1 METYESLYV
10 YEIVMLRPNLIGVLC
25 VFKLL
30 CSKYCTADVFSEAHL
45 KPLGSHRTPD
55 AIEERNDIPS
65 PFEFWDKYVKVSK
78 PVVFRGAGKQSKAF
92 MLWTDQYL
100 SENYGN
106 LEVRIERKF
115 ETSGVVPVGAKGLGR
130 DTIGIYTW

>member
-1 METYESLYV
+1 
-10 YEIVMLRPNLIGVLC
+10 MLRPNLIGVLC

-45 KPLGSHRTPD
+45 
-55 AIEERNDIPS
+55 
-65 PFEFWDKYVKVSK
+65 KYVKVSK